1 MDSFCHNGTLC
12 QPAGNRPDF
21 TLLSE
26 KPYFYQRMTVLSHR
40 LLHPQTHLEILN
52 RAMEAAYGSRLELSP
67 EALQQQ
73 TERLLTANHYPRQ
86 GNCVTLRVYPAGK
99 DRTPDYL
106 LICSGPLYYSSYTV
120 WHKRLM
126 LTVMPCEYLLMGYPT
141 GVSRQVAQYS
151 RTVAEQSGCERAVLE
166 NMNGILTLV
175 EDEPIF
181 LVHNQRVYTSPIE
194 EGVTD
199 SVMRRLVYEAC
210 RQEKIEFHEIP
221 LTREMLTACDEA
233 FSATPQGLVSFEG
246 YEQARYYNLTA
257 GRLAPVLNRLEMP

>member
-12 QPAGNRPDF
+12 HPSENGPDLP
-21 TLLSE
+21 LLSE
-26 KPYFYQRMTVLSHR
+26 KPYFYQRMTTLSHR
-40 LLHPQTHLEILN
+40 ILHPQTHLEILN

-67 EALQQQ
+67 ETLQQQ
-73 TERLLTANHYPRQ
+73 TEQLLFTNHYPRQ
-86 GNCVTLRVYPAGK
+86 GNCVTLRVFPMGK
-99 DRTPDYL
+99 EHTPDYL
-106 LICSGPLYYSSYTV
+106 LNCSGQLYYPSYTV

-141 GVSRQVAQYS
+141 GISRQIAQYS

-166 NMNGILTLV
+166 NMNGVLTLV
-175 EDEPIF
+175 EDEPLF
-181 LVHNQRVYTSPIE
+181 LVHNQHVFTSPIE

-199 SVMRRLVYEAC
+199 SVMRRLIRQAC
-210 RQEKIEFHEIP
+210 QQGKIEFHEIP

-233 FSATPQGLVSFEG
+233 FSASPQGLISFEG

-257 GRLAPVLNRLEMP
+257 GRLAPILNTLELP